1 MKHLSLLLTISLAL
15 FSLIGCVNHTH
26 QSTGHPTRQQ
36 GPQETWTDYRARSEA
51 IARIDREFL
60 AAELRQLGKSQA
72 QKPPATKEFG
82 FDIEQPDDWFF
93 SEEGQRIL
101 EIILSFQTPSGGW
114 SKRTDMASI
123 QRQPG
128 MDFGVEAKYVPTFD
142 NGATTTQLRL
152 LARAYALTGRDAY
165 RSAFEQGLSLVLA
178 AQYPNGGW
186 PQNYP
191 LVGGYHDYITYNDEL
206 MEDILSLLLAVSRG
220 TGEFAFVSDDWR
232 SKAGQS
238 LERGLQCVLNT
249 QVIVDEQ
256 RTIWGAQHDPYTLA
270 PAKARAYE
278 MAALS
283 STESVALVNFLM
295 ELPDPSAPMI
305 AAIHDAMAWYQ
316 QTRILGYTWKR
327 GDGAPTADASAPP
340 MWARF
345 YEIGTN
351 LPLFG
356 DRDHSVHY
364 DISQVSQERREGY
377 AWYSTL
383 PNRVLEKYADWAKR
397 FPRVPTHY

>member
-1 MKHLSLLLTISLAL
+1 
-15 FSLIGCVNHTH
+15 
-26 QSTGHPTRQQ
+26 
-36 GPQETWTDYRARSEA
+36 
-51 IARIDREFL
+51 
-60 AAELRQLGKSQA
+60 
-72 QKPPATKEFG
+72 TKEFG
-82 FDIEQPDDWFF
+82 FDIEQADDWFF

-165 RSAFEQGLSLVLA
+165 RSAFEQGLSLILA

-283 STESVALVNFLM
+283 STERVALVNLLM
-295 ELPDPSAPMI
+295 ERPDPSAPMI

-356 DRDHSVHY
+356 DRD
-364 DISQVSQERREGY
+364 
-377 AWYSTL
+377 
-383 PNRVLEKYADWAKR
+383 
-397 FPRVPTHY
+397 